1 MFASMVARVSK
12 KSRPHAGAGVPWRGP
27 SRFPGARRSYV
38 YGSYVD
44 ELLAI
49 LPASGVVGDRKF
61 VHANHLYSVAALTDN
76 SGNVVERYR
85 YDAYGQRIVLA
96 GDGVTLRW
104 GSSYGNQVGYTGR
117 YLDKETGL
125 WYFRNRMLSSSM
137 GRFIG
142 RNQFGSPV
150 GWKFTVSPGDHLNV
164 ELINLRSAYS
174 ASVYIEG
181 MSLYLSNLGLQQTV
195 DPSGEPPPGFI
206 PGPNGGGWN
215 TTTGEYVPPSAEDL
229 ERLKEHLERNKYN
242 QCPSVEPS
250 GGAADSKGR
259 TWKRDSRSGERLFH
273 CCYACYRHCNF
284 QCCYDKGKLVTSGG
298 CEGTFDFSAHNP
310 DPGCPPNP
318 GSGSHFWDDVAPHI
332 SNGNYVPNTTTV
344 Y

>member
-1 MFASMVARVSK
+1 MFATMVARVSK

-49 LPASGVVGDRKF
+49 LPASGVVGERKF

-181 MSLYLSNLGLQQTV
+181 MSLYKYVYPKVLS
-195 DPSGEPPPGFI
+195 
-206 PGPNGGGWN
+206 
-215 TTTGEYVPPSAEDL
+215 
-229 ERLKEHLERNKYN
+229 
-242 QCPSVEPS
+242 
-250 GGAADSKGR
+250 
-259 TWKRDSRSGERLFH
+259 
-273 CCYACYRHCNF
+273 
-284 QCCYDKGKLVTSGG
+284 
-298 CEGTFDFSAHNP
+298 
-310 DPGCPPNP
+310 
-318 GSGSHFWDDVAPHI
+318 
-332 SNGNYVPNTTTV
+332 
-344 Y
+344 